1 MPSRPRSTSRAGRG
15 PSRLARERELAAQA
29 QAVRLPAQVDVV
41 VVGGGASGLAA
52 AITAAEAGARV
63 VVVERALE
71 CGRSILATGGG
82 RCNLANAD
90 LAAERYRHPGF
101 VSAVCGKRFLEDV
114 LGFFSAC
121 GLAVAEEEGGR
132 LYPVTREASSVRE
145 VLVARARRTHVTLA
159 CGREVAGVSRT
170 SRGFDLELVPTFEG
184 AQRETLGARAVVIAT
199 GGGESS
205 LARGLD
211 LPLVDARP
219 VLCPLACEGLDFPA
233 LDGRR
238 TRVAA
243 TLVRNDSTIACEAG
257 ELLFRPYGISGIV
270 SFDLSRNALP
280 GDRLALDLLP
290 EVDAGIAREL
300 TMRGGTVGLLDD
312 AVAAQ
317 LGKLNGTAEDVVAHA
332 KAVELLVTGIADE
345 KRAQVTAGGV
355 DVSALDALTL
365 ACPSVPGVFACGEVV
380 DVDGAC
386 GGFNLAWAWKSG
398 MVAGTAAARLAERR

>member
-1 MPSRPRSTSRAGRG
+1 M
-15 PSRLARERELAAQA
+15 
-29 QAVRLPAQVDVV
+29 
-41 VVGGGASGLAA
+41 GGGASGLAA

-63 VVVERALE
+63 VVIERTLE

-82 RCNLANAD
+82 RCNLANTY
-90 LAAERYRHPGF
+90 LSAERYRHPGF
-101 VSAVCGKRFLEDV
+101 VSAVCGERFLPDV

-145 VLVARARRTHVTLA
+145 VLVARADRAHVTLA
-159 CGREVAGVSRT
+159 CGREVAGVSRMA
-170 SRGFDLELVPTFEG
+170 SDYRLELVPAFEG
-184 AQRETLGARAVVIAT
+184 GRRETLGAQAVVIAT

-205 LARGLD
+205 LARGLG
-211 LPLVDARP
+211 LPLVDVRP
-219 VLCPLACEGLDFPA
+219 VLCPLACRGLDFPA

-238 TRVAA
+238 ARVAA
-243 TLVRNDSTIACEAG
+243 TLMRGDTTIAHEAG

-270 SFDLSRNALP
+270 SFDLSRNTLP
-280 GDRLALDLLP
+280 GDRLILDLLP
-290 EVDAGIAREL
+290 EVDAGTAREL
-300 TMRGGTVGLLDD
+300 AARGGTAGLLDD

-317 LGKLNGTAEDVVAHA
+317 LVKRGGTVEDVAARA
-332 KAVELLVTGIADE
+332 KAVELLVTGTADE

-365 ACPSVPGVFACGEVV
+365 ACPDVPGVFVCGEAV

-398 MVAGTAAARLAERR
+398 MVAGASAARLAERR